1 MGHCIIYTL
10 QKMISFKL
18 RNDTANS
25 QGLYAIRLCVC
36 KDRQR
41 RYFALKIF
49 ANDEYW
55 DADNECFAI
64 LKNVR
69 DKKQKEENEQRKQ
82 YNYLLSNYR
91 VQAQEIIDGFRRE
104 RIDWTLNQF
113 ADAFLNKSKQGKVKA
128 YMENHIDILR
138 ETGHIG
144 NAKCYAATLN
154 LLELYDS
161 KFDKRIFSEIDIK
174 FVNGFDIYLQKR
186 GCKGNTRKYYFKA
199 LRAILNKAIIE
210 KEATEKTY
218 PFGKGGFQ
226 IARLEEE
233 TEKRYLP
240 TEYFDKIKNTISE
253 KPQREYARKLFLL
266 SYYCYGISFIDMAY
280 LTKSNILNYNG
291 GEYIVYKRHKIQ
303 HQKSVKPIK
312 IKITEEIRSL
322 LNSLK
327 DGSPT
332 VDDFIVPIVSISGY
346 TGEMLYNHIRY
357 RYKKYNNYL
366 AELAK
371 ELEITDIKLT
381 TYVSRHT
388 MAMTLQRKDVPREQI
403 SQMLGH
409 ADMKTT
415 NTYLD
420 SFDTSVIDEAAKVL
434 YDM

>member
-1 MGHCIIYTL
+1 
-10 QKMISFKL
+10 MISFIK
-18 RNDTANS
+18 RNDTTNAE
-25 QGLYAIRLCVC
+25 GLYAIRLRIC

-49 ANDEYW
+49 ADDEYW
-55 DADNECFAI
+55 DVENECFVI

-69 DKKQKEENEQRKQ
+69 DAKQKEENEKRKQ
-82 YNYLLSNYR
+82 YNYLLSSYR

-113 ADAFLNKSKQGKVKA
+113 ADAFLNKSKQGKIKD
-128 YMENHIDILR
+128 YMENHINILR
-138 ETGHIG
+138 ETGHTG
-144 NAKCYAATLN
+144 NANCYAASLR
-154 LLELYDS
+154 LLEHYDCKFS
-161 KFDKRIFSEIDIK
+161 KKLFSEIDIK
-174 FVNGFDIYLQKR
+174 FVNGFDVFLQKR

-199 LRAILNKAIIE
+199 LRSILNKAIQE

-226 IARLEEE
+226 IAKLDEE

-240 TEYFDKIKNTISE
+240 IEYLNKIKNNPSE
-253 KPQREYARKLFLL
+253 NPQREYARKLFLL

-280 LTKSNILNYNG
+280 LTQKNIVKFNG

-312 IKITEEIRSL
+312 IKITDEIQYL
-322 LNSLK
+322 LDSLK
-327 DGSPT
+327 ECSPT
-332 VDDFIVPIVSISGY
+332 MDSFIIPIVSISGY
-346 TGEMLYNHIRY
+346 TGEKLYNHIRF
-357 RYKKYNNYL
+357 RYKKYNTYL

-371 ELEITDIKLT
+371 ELEIIDIKLT

-388 MAMTLQRKDVPREQI
+388 MAMMLQRNDVSREQI

-409 ADMKTT
+409 SDMKTT

-420 SFDTSVIDEAAKVL
+420 SFDTTVIDEAAKVL
-434 YDM
+434 YS

>member
-1 MGHCIIYTL
+1 
-10 QKMISFKL
+10 MISFIR
-18 RNDTANS
+18 RNDTTNA
-25 QGLYAIRLCVC
+25 QGLYAIRLRVC
-36 KDRQR
+36 KERQR
-41 RYFALKIF
+41 RYFSLNIF
-49 ANDEYW
+49 AEEEYW
-55 DADNECFAI
+55 DAENECFVI
-64 LKNVR
+64 LKNLR

-82 YNYLLSNYR
+82 YNYLLSSYR

-104 RIDWTLNQF
+104 RVDWTLNQF
-113 ADAFLNKSKQGKVKA
+113 ADAFLNKEKQGKIKA
-128 YMENHIDILR
+128 YMENHINTLR
-138 ETGHIG
+138 EIGHIG
-144 NAKCYAATLN
+144 NANCYTSTLR
-154 LLELYDS
+154 LLDHYDS
-161 KFDKRIFSEIDIK
+161 KFDKKLFSEIDIK
-174 FVNGFDIYLQKR
+174 FVNGFDVFLQKR

-199 LRAILNKAIIE
+199 LRSILNKAIQE

-226 IARLEEE
+226 IAKLEEE

-240 TEYFDKIKNTISE
+240 VDSLNKIKNTQSE
-253 KPQREYARKLFLL
+253 NPQREYARKLFLL

-280 LTKSNILNYNG
+280 LTKSNVLKFNT
-291 GEYIVYKRHKIQ
+291 GEYIVYKRQKIQ

-312 IKITEEIRSL
+312 IKITEEIQYL
-322 LNSLK
+322 LDSLK
-327 DGSPT
+327 ESSPT

-346 TGEMLYNHIRY
+346 TGEKLYNHIRF
-357 RYKKYNNYL
+357 RYKKYNTYL

-371 ELEITDIKLT
+371 ELQITDIKLT

-388 MAMTLQRKDVPREQI
+388 MAMMLQRNDVSREQI

-420 SFDTSVIDEAAKVL
+420 SFDTTVIDEAAKVL

>member
-1 MGHCIIYTL
+1 
-10 QKMISFKL
+10 MISFVK
-18 RNDTANS
+18 RNDIPNS
-25 QGLYAIRLCVC
+25 QGLYAIRLRVC
-36 KDRQR
+36 KERQR
-41 RYFALKIF
+41 RYFTLKIF
-49 ANDEYW
+49 ADNEYW
-55 DADNECFAI
+55 DEQNECFVI

-82 YNYLLSNYR
+82 YNYALNCYK
-91 VQAQEIIDGFRRE
+91 VQAQEIIDCFKRE

-113 ADAFLNKSKQGKVKA
+113 ADAFLNKEKQGKIKD
-128 YMENHIDILR
+128 YMGNHINTLR

-144 NAKCYAATLN
+144 NANCYASTLRM
-154 LLELYDS
+154 LEHYDS

-174 FVNGFDIYLQKR
+174 FANGFDVFLQKR

-199 LRAILNKAIIE
+199 LRSILNKAIQE

-218 PFGKGGFQ
+218 PFAKGGFQ
-226 IARLEEE
+226 IAKLEEE

-240 TEYFDKIKNTISE
+240 VEYLNKIKNTPSGN
-253 KPQREYARKLFLL
+253 PQREYARKLFLL

-280 LTKSNILNYNG
+280 LTKSNIVKLNG

-303 HQKSVKPIK
+303 HQRSVKSIK
-312 IKITEEIRSL
+312 IKITKEIQTFLDNLR
-322 LNSLK
+322 

-332 VDDFIVPIVSISGY
+332 MDNFIVPIVSISGY
-346 TGEMLYNHIRY
+346 TGEKLYNHIRF
-357 RYKKYNNYL
+357 RYKKYNTYL

-371 ELEITDIKLT
+371 ELGITDIKLT

-388 MAMTLQRKDVPREQI
+388 MAMMLQHNDVSREQI

-409 ADMKTT
+409 SDMKTT

-420 SFDTSVIDEAAKVL
+420 SFDTNVIDEAAKAL
-434 YDM
+434 Y